1 MSTPNPNVDMGPALI
16 QTKSTFLAES
26 RVGPLT
32 ETRFLATAQSLVPR
46 LDEDVDKFKFPSAPN
61 KKDESFDILNADFEV
76 KKAEYQDAINK
87 EFAKFSNTN
96 ESTAVYL
103 VFQPIWNARTFHLS
117 GLEVLC
123 RIANGKDDAPMPGLS
138 VFQATQQ
145 ANAIQFLK
153 KQTEFAVDACK
164 KLPLIR
170 ISVNVRPDELFGV
183 KDFLIE
189 KAKETSFN
197 KRPSNLLIEITEYA
211 PIDDATLALIQEM
224 NNQGVIFA
232 IDDVTEVRENPGKCM
247 AKTGRHSCS
256 FTIAKANAG
265 LFAVQKLALPMSCS
279 VFRKKV
285 YPTPEYAGGQ
295 PNSFLQGLIF
305 PEDQTAE
312 IEERKLLVEDWVAEV
327 TKQNPGVQF
336 VIECSVYPDDID
348 SKNSSLY
355 PNIPLF
361 DGKFDIQGG
370 RSGGRGFPIE
380 AFLRPGEDVIDKV
393 DTEFLVRHS

>member
-1 MSTPNPNVDMGPALI
+1 
-16 QTKSTFLAES
+16 
-26 RVGPLT
+26 
-32 ETRFLATAQSLVPR
+32 
-46 LDEDVDKFKFPSAPN
+46 
-61 KKDESFDILNADFEV
+61 
-76 KKAEYQDAINK
+76 
-87 EFAKFSNTN
+87 
-96 ESTAVYL
+96 
-103 VFQPIWNARTFHLS
+103 
-117 GLEVLC
+117 LEVLC
-123 RIANGKDDAPMPGLS
+123 RIANGKDDAPMPGLA
-138 VFQATQQ
+138 VFQETKKVD
-145 ANAIQFLK
+145 AIQFLK

-164 KLPLIR
+164 KLPHIR
-170 ISVNVRPDELFGV
+170 VSVNVRPDELFGV

-197 KRPSNLLIEITEYA
+197 ERPSNLLIEITEYA
-211 PIDDATLALIQEM
+211 AIDDAVLALIQDM

-232 IDDVTEVRENPGKCM
+232 IDDVTEVRENPGKSM

-256 FTIAKANAG
+256 FAIAKANAG
-265 LFAVQKLALPMSCS
+265 LFAVQKLSLPMSCS

-336 VIECSVYPDDID
+336 VIECSVYPEDALD
-348 SKNSSLY
+348 SKNNSLY

-370 RSGGRGFPIE
+370 RSGGRGFPIN
-380 AFLRPGEDVIDKV
+380 AFLRPVESIIEKA
-393 DTEFLVRHS
+393 DTEDFGSQP

>member
-1 MSTPNPNVDMGPALI
+1 MMSTPNPRVDTGSAMTQAEPETI
-16 QTKSTFLAES
+16 LAEA
-26 RVGPLT
+26 RVEPLT
-32 ETRFLATAQSLVPR
+32 EARFLASALSWAPR
-46 LDEDVDKFKFPSAPN
+46 LGEGADKFKFPSVPS
-61 KKDESFDILNADFEV
+61 KKDENFEILNADFEV
-76 KKAEYQDAINK
+76 KKAEYQNAIND
-87 EFAKFSNTN
+87 EFCKFSNTN
-96 ESTAVYL
+96 EPSAVYL
-103 VFQPIWNARTFHLS
+103 VFQPMWNAKTSHLS

-138 VFQATQQ
+138 VFQETQK

-164 KLPLIR
+164 KLPHLR

-189 KAKETSFN
+189 KATETSFN

-224 NNQGVIFA
+224 NKQGVIFA

-247 AKTGRHSCS
+247 AKTGQHSCS
-256 FTIAKANAG
+256 FALAKANAG
-265 LFAVQKLALPMSCS
+265 LFAVQKLSLPMSCS
-279 VFRKKV
+279 VFRTKV

-295 PNSFLQGLIF
+295 PNLFLQGLIF

-327 TKQNPGVQF
+327 TKQNPSVQF
-336 VIECSVYPDDID
+336 VIECSVYPEDALD
-348 SKNSSLY
+348 SKNNSLY

-380 AFLRPGEDVIDKV
+380 AFLRPLENKADKV
-393 DTEFLVRHS
+393 DTEDLQ